1 MSYVIAL
8 AGKGGVGKTTTA
20 ALIVRYLLKKNMTP
34 VLAVDAD
41 PNSNFAESIGIKIEN
56 TIGSVLADFL
66 KNKNAVPPG
75 MSRQAFLELK
85 LHQILKEEKGIDML
99 VMGCPEG
106 PGCYCAANS
115 MLKSYFE
122 NLSGNYKYVVIDN
135 EAGMEHFSRKTDADI
150 DLLIICSNYSHK
162 GLLTAARLSGLADN
176 LGLRIKRR
184 YLLVNQAPAAPDR
197 GFMQEMEKTKIP
209 YLGRTINDSMITD
222 HDIRGLPLTDLPDTS
237 AAVKNIE
244 EMLNKILTL

>member
-1 MSYVIAL
+1 MGYVIAV

-20 ALIVRYLLKKNMTP
+20 ALIVRYLLKKSMTP

-41 PNSNFAESIGIKIEN
+41 PNSNFAESIGIKTEN
-56 TIGSVLADFL
+56 TIGTVLADFL
-66 KNKNAVPPG
+66 KNRNAVPPG
-75 MSRQAFLELK
+75 MSRQSFLELK

-122 NLSGNYKYVVIDN
+122 KLSGNYKYVVIDN

-162 GLLTAARLSGLADN
+162 GLTTAVRLSGLADM
-176 LGLRIKRR
+176 LGINIKSRC
-184 YLLVNQAPAAPDR
+184 LLVNQSPSALDEE
-197 GFMQEMEKTKIP
+197 FIKELKKTNIP
-209 YLGRTINDSMITD
+209 YLGRTENDSMITD
-222 HDIRGLPLTDLPDTS
+222 YEIKGLPLTDLPDTS
-237 AAVKNIE
+237 AAVKNIG

>member
-20 ALIVRYLLKKNMTP
+20 ALIIRYLLKKGMTP

-41 PNSNFAESIGIKIEN
+41 PNSNFAESIGIKAEN
-56 TIGSVLADFL
+56 TIGTVLADFL
-66 KNKNAVPPG
+66 KNKGQVPPG

-122 NLSGNYKYVVIDN
+122 DLSRNYKYVVIDN
-135 EAGMEHFSRKTDADI
+135 EAGMEHFSRKTDSDI
-150 DLLIICSNYSHK
+150 DLLIICSNYSRK
-162 GLLTAARLSGLADN
+162 GLLTAGRLSDLVDD
-176 LGLRIKRR
+176 LGLEVKKR
-184 YLLVNQAPAAPDR
+184 YLLISQASEELDQS
-197 GFMQEMEKTKIP
+197 FTQEIKKINIP
-209 YLGRTINDSMITD
+209 CLGRIINDKLITES
-222 HDIRGLPLTDLPDTS
+222 DINGLPLTDLPDS
-237 AAVKNIE
+237 SIAVQNIE
-244 EMLNKILTL
+244 EMFNKILT